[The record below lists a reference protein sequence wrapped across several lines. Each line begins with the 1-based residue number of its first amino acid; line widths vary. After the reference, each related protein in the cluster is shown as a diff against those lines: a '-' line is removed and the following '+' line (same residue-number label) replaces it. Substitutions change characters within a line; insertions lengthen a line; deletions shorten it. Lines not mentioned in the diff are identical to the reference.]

1 LLLIH
6 SHQPVGNFDDVLER
20 AYATSYLPFVEL
32 LRRHPSIRVGL
43 HYSGPLLEW
52 FAENHPEFFD
62 LLRELIGGNQ
72 AELVGG
78 GFYEP
83 ILVAIPAEDRQE
95 QITRLAAFIG
105 KHFGHRPRGAW
116 LAERVW
122 EPQLP
127 STLAKAGVDYTLVDD
142 IHFLG
147 SGFELGQLHGYYVA
161 EDQGATVKVIPGL
174 KALRY
179 LIPYRSPQEN
189 IEFLRTAAQAHP
201 GGFAAMGDDC
211 EKFGVWPGTYK
222 HCYTD
227 GWLER
232 FFAALEANSEWL
244 ALTPPGEYLS
254 HNPPLGRADLPTASY
269 TELTEW
275 ALPNPARQRFQALQ
289 HEFAGRPD
297 LLAFL
302 RGSFWRNFLSKYPEA
317 NLLHKKML
325 HVSRKVRRMAARANR
340 ARARR
345 SRKAGRLRKAFQEA
359 TTHVLRAQCND
370 AYWHGIFGGIYAP
383 HLRTALWRELA
394 RAEKAADASE
404 HGRGEYSA
412 VTRFDFDADGRQ
424 ELYLVSDRYAALVNP
439 SDGGTLAALDF
450 RPAEVTL
457 VNSIERRPE
466 PYHARLREARTGE
479 PGGVVSIHEQVRV
492 KEEGLERRLRYDR
505 WPRHSFRLLLFSP
518 GKTYEDYEAVRLEES
533 AGFAGGAFEV
543 SKAAKGEVGLFR
555 EAPLE
560 PSVDAAPEGSGAGG
574 LLKASKTLLFG
585 RAGKAL
591 AVACNLSL
599 SHSTTLL
606 RLRVGVE
613 VVVNLLAPEQPD
625 RYFEI
630 RDGRHPLRWG
640 AALPA
645 SELRMVD
652 EWQNVAVTVQAQGAH
667 AFWVAPVE
675 TISESEEGFE
685 RVYQGSE
692 ILAVWPVDL
701 EPGAVWTGSVVLRVA
716 LAHKGRSA
724 GG

>member
-1 LLLIH
+1 LSRFHLLLLIH
-6 SHQPVGNFDDVLER
+6 AHQPVGNFADVLER
-20 AYATSYLPFVEL
+20 AYANSYRPFVEL

-52 FAENHPEFFD
+52 FAQNHPDFFD
-62 LLRELIGGNQ
+62 LVRELIRRNQ
-72 AELVGG
+72 VELVGG

-83 ILVAIPAEDRQE
+83 ILIAIPAEDRQE
-95 QITRLAAFIG
+95 QILRMADFIE
-105 KHFGHRPRGAW
+105 KHFGRRPRGAW

-127 STLAKAGVDYTLVDD
+127 SSLAQAGVAYTLVDD
-142 IHFLG
+142 IHFLA
-147 SGFELGQLHGYYVA
+147 SGFELEQLHGYYVA

-179 LIPYRSPQEN
+179 LIPYRSLEEN
-189 IEFLRTAAQAHP
+189 IAFLRAAAQAHP

-211 EKFGVWPGTYK
+211 EKFGVWPGTCK

-232 FFAALEANSEWL
+232 FFAALEANSDWL
-244 ALTPPGEYLS
+244 AVTPPGEYLA
-254 HNPPLGRADLPTASY
+254 HNLLLGRADLPTASY

-275 ALPNPARQRFQALQ
+275 ALPNPVRQRFQALQ

-325 HVSRKVRRMAARANR
+325 HVSEKVRRMG
-340 ARARR
+340 ARR
-345 SRKAGRLRKAFQEA
+345 QPGSRKAPYPAVAGGKAFQEA
-359 TTHVLRAQCND
+359 TTRVLRAQCND

-383 HLRTALWRELA
+383 HLRTALWRELVQ
-394 RAEKAADASE
+394 AEKAADGSA

-412 VTRFDFDADGRQ
+412 VTRLDFDADGRE
-424 ELYLVSDRYAALVNP
+424 ELYLVSDRYAALVKP

-450 RPAEVTL
+450 RPADVTL
-457 VNSIERRPE
+457 VNSIQRRAE

-479 PGGVVSIHEQVRV
+479 AGGLVSIHEQVRV

-518 GKTYEDYEAVRLEES
+518 EKTYEDYEAVRLEES
-533 AGFAGGAFEV
+533 AGFAGGAYEV
-543 SKAAKGEVGLFR
+543 SKAAKDDVRLWR

-560 PSVDAAPEGSGAGG
+560 FARDPADGGG
-574 LLKASKTLLFG
+574 LVKASKMFLF
-585 RAGKAL
+585 RKARKEL
-591 AVACNLSL
+591 AVACNLTL
-599 SHSTTLL
+599 SHRGTA
-606 RLRVGVE
+606 RLPLQVGVE
-613 VVVNLLAPEQPD
+613 VIVNLLAPDQPD
-625 RYFEI
+625 RYFET

-640 AALPA
+640 GVLPA
-645 SELRMVD
+645 SELRIVD
-652 EWQNVAVTVQAQGAH
+652 EWQNVAVTVQAQGTH
-667 AFWVAPVE
+667 TLWVAPVE

-692 ILAVWPVDL
+692 ILAVWPVEL
-701 EPGAVWTGSVVLRVA
+701 NPGAVWNGNVVLRVA
-716 LAHKGRSA
+716 PAR
-724 GG
+724 